1 MSTTNVVLRKKRG
14 RPATGQAPV
23 LSFRLGVEY
32 KQAIDDWRS
41 GERDKPSRSEAIRW
55 LIGQGLEVE
64 SNKGRK
70 APCPPQGDPS
80 APKGP

>member
-1 MSTTNVVLRKKRG
+1 
-14 RPATGQAPV
+14 
-23 LSFRLGVEY
+23 VEY

-55 LIGQGLEVE
+55 LIGQGLQVE

-70 APCPPQGDPS
+70 QR
-80 APKGP
+80 